1 MFPIVRMRRYRKKQ
15 NFRDLFSE
23 TDIRPEKLV
32 MPIFVEEGIQK
43 PVEIASMPGIQRY
56 PLNQLKDYA
65 KHLEDIGVRSVL
77 LFGVPAHKDST
88 GSSAY
93 DQNGVIQR
101 AISSIKENTD
111 LITIADLCLCEYTDT
126 GQCGLI
132 KNGYVDNDSTLEVY
146 RKIAKSYAEAGVDI
160 VAPSGMMDGQVSAIR
175 DELDSDGF
183 ENVMIMAYSSKFSS
197 NLYGP
202 FREAAESAPKVGDRK
217 SYQMDYRNQRE
228 ALREIDLDIYE
239 GADIVMVKPALFY
252 LDIIAK
258 ARERFDLPLAAY
270 SVSGEYNMIYNAI
283 KNGYLSEDAIRE
295 SIVSIFRAG
304 ADIVI
309 TYFTEQILTDSK

>member
-1 MFPIVRMRRYRKKQ
+1 MFPIIRMRRYRKDQ

-23 TDIRPEKLV
+23 TSIRPEKLV
-32 MPIFVEEGIQK
+32 MPIFVEEGISK
-43 PVEIASMPGIQRY
+43 PVEISSMPGILRY
-56 PLNQLKDYA
+56 PLGDLKAYV
-65 KHLEDIGVRSVL
+65 KHLEDIGVKSVL
-77 LFGVPAHKDST
+77 LFGVPSHKDSM
-88 GSSAY
+88 GSAAY
-93 DQNGVIQR
+93 DKNGVIQK
-101 AISSIKENTD
+101 AISVIKDNTNI
-111 LITIADLCLCEYTDT
+111 ITIADLCLCEYTDT
-126 GQCGLI
+126 GQCGLL
-132 KNGYVDNDSTLEVY
+132 KDGYVDNDSTLEVY

-175 DELDSDGF
+175 DELDNDGF

-228 ALREIDLDIYE
+228 ALREIDLDVYE
-239 GADIVMVKPALFY
+239 GADIIMVKPAIFY

-270 SVSGEYNMIYNAI
+270 SVSGEYNMIYNAV

-295 SIVSIFRAG
+295 SLVSIFRAG

-309 TYFTEQILTDSK
+309 TYFTEQILTNSK